1 MSRKLTNAVIQLLWL
16 VLACDSGGFDPHRD
30 RAATKLA
37 FTVQPTGAAA
47 DAAISPTVAVTVQD
61 ADGNTVTSAST
72 SITVAI
78 ETNPALG
85 TLSGTATVTAVNG
98 VATFPNLSINHPGT
112 GYTLTA
118 SAVGL
123 NGATSASFDVFAM
136 TYSISG
142 AVSGAIDGVL
152 ITLSGTTT
160 GTTTTTSGGLY
171 LLSGLPNGNYTL
183 TASKAGYVM
192 SPASIAVAVNG
203 RNVTGQNFLSASAVC
218 SAENW
223 RWRNPLPQGNLLFGV
238 WGSGASDVWAVGWS
252 GTILH
257 WDGSAWTS
265 VSSSTPTTLF
275 GVWGS
280 GASDVWAVGWAGTI
294 VHWNGS
300 AWATASSGTT
310 NPLWGVWGSG
320 ASDVWAV
327 GHSGTIVHWNGSA
340 WTSVS
345 SDTPN
350 ILYSVWGSGASDV
363 WAVGDSGTILHWNG
377 SAWTSVSSDTTNILN
392 GIWGRAASDVWAVG
406 GPGTILH
413 WNGIGWTSVTLG

>member
-1 MSRKLTNAVIQLLWL
+1 MSRKLTNAVIQFLWL

-78 ETNPALG
+78 ETNPTFG

-123 NGATSASFDVFAM
+123 NGATSASFDVFAI

-152 ITLSGTTT
+152 ITLRGTTT
-160 GTTTTTSGGLY
+160 GTTTTTGGGLY
-171 LLSGLPNGNYTL
+171 LLSGLPNGYYTL

-223 RWRNPLPQGNLLFGV
+223 RWRNPLPQGNHLIGV
-238 WGSGASDVWAVGWS
+238 WGSGASDVWAVGYFGTIVHWNGSTWTSALSGTTNYLLGVWGSGANDVWAVGTSGTVLHWNGSTWTSALSGTPNYLSGVWGSGASDVWAVGASGTIVHWDGSAWTSALSGTTNSLLGVWGSGANDVWAVGTS

-265 VSSSTPTTLF
+265 ASSGTPNSLL

-280 GASDVWAVGWAGTI
+280 GANDVWAVGE
-294 VHWNGS
+294 
-300 AWATASSGTT
+300 
-310 NPLWGVWGSG
+310 
-320 ASDVWAV
+320 
-327 GHSGTIVHWNGSA
+327 
-340 WTSVS
+340 
-345 SDTPN
+345 
-350 ILYSVWGSGASDV
+350 
-363 WAVGDSGTILHWNG
+363 
-377 SAWTSVSSDTTNILN
+377 
-392 GIWGRAASDVWAVG
+392 
-406 GPGTILH
+406 
-413 WNGIGWTSVTLG
+413 LG

>member
-1 MSRKLTNAVIQLLWL
+1 MSRKLTIAVIQLLWL

-30 RAATKLA
+30 RGPTKLA

-47 DAAISPTVAVTVQD
+47 DAAISPAVAVTVQD

-85 TLSGTATVTAVNG
+85 TLSGTATVRAVNG

-142 AVSGAIDGVL
+142 AVSGAINGVL

-160 GTTTTTSGGLY
+160 GTTTTAGGGLY
-171 LLSGLPNGNYTL
+171 LFSGLPNGNYTL

-203 RNVTGQNFLSASAVC
+203 RNVTGQNFLSASAAC

-223 RWRNPLPQGNLLFGV
+223 RWRNPLPQGNSLYSV
-238 WGSGASDVWAVGWS
+238 WGSGTNNVWAVGAS

-265 VSSSTPTTLF
+265 ALSGTTNHLI

-280 GASDVWAVGWAGTI
+280 GASDVWAVAD
-294 VHWNGS
+294 
-300 AWATASSGTT
+300 
-310 NPLWGVWGSG
+310 SG
-320 ASDVWAV
+320 A
-327 GHSGTIVHWNGSA
+327 ILHWDGSA
-340 WTSVS
+340 WTSVPS
-345 SDTPN
+345 GTTN
-350 ILYSVWGSGASDV
+350 FLRSVWGSGASDV
-363 WAVGDSGTILHWNG
+363 WAVGADGTILE
-377 SAWTSVSSDTTNILN
+377 
-392 GIWGRAASDVWAVG
+392 R
-406 GPGTILH
+406 GP
-413 WNGIGWTSVTLG
+413 